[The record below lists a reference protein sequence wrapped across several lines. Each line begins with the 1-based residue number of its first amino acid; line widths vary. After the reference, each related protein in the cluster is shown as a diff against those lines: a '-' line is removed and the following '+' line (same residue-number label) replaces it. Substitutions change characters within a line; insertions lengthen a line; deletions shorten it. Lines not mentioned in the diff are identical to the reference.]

1 MKNLINKIYAKSQKN
16 LCAVIYGRLPPE
28 NRKYQTLKF
37 NSDDSGFEY
46 LVATNAVINN
56 IFLYGLL
63 ETWSLADLI
72 FFLFVF
78 SQLKNLIIIDWYGG
92 QLKDKA
98 FDFYGF
104 IQNDL
109 RWGD

>member
-1 MKNLINKIYAKSQKN
+1 MLIQLEEKTYTRLSQLHIEPNPIDLKTGLEPGDCLITFSVRGVHKMKNLINKIYAKSQKN

-56 IFLYGLL
+56 IFLF
-63 ETWSLADLI
+63 I
-72 FFLFVF
+72 FYHYF
-78 SQLKNLIIIDWYGG
+78 
-92 QLKDKA
+92 
-98 FDFYGF
+98 
-104 IQNDL
+104 
-109 RWGD
+109 